1 MYRLW
6 TKVIPL
12 AIVLLGTVVVSA
24 QSEAAGANCQPG
36 MMAHSRQHHA
46 AHHPVMMRHQ
56 KNMQAATM
64 AQHHRHM
71 QMMMRHGAMHGGNR
85 HSAMMG
91 MRGKANSGMRG
102 ATKARLAATKPPK
115 RAAAGAAHT
124 GH

>member
-1 MYRLW
+1 MHRLW
-6 TKVIPL
+6 TKAIPL
-12 AIVLLGTVVVSA
+12 AIMLLGTIVVSA

-46 AHHPVMMRHQ
+46 AHHAMMMRHHKQ
-56 KNMQAATM
+56 MHAAMM

-71 QMMMRHGAMHGGNR
+71 QMMMRHGAMHGGSR

-91 MRGKANSGMRG
+91 MRGKAGMRG
-102 ATKARLAATKPPK
+102 ATKARLAATKPAK